1 MTNGAVAAAS
11 EKGKRMDNTR
21 NTAVRGWAL
30 GAALLVGANWAYAA
44 ADNLR
49 FSGALVAEPCTL
61 RPGDE
66 DIRLDFGTVIDKYL
80 YSYGRTP
87 GMAFNLVLQDCDISL
102 GNTVKITFTGAE
114 SAALPGL
121 LRPDGASEAKGI
133 ALGLESAA
141 GVPLALNKPSESYAI
156 GKGSNSLRLQVYVR
170 GEPEA
175 IAQKKIG
182 LGAFSA
188 VATFGLEYE

>member
-1 MTNGAVAAAS
+1 MWRGVIGVGLLIAAS
-11 EKGKRMDNTR
+11 GC
-21 NTAVRGWAL
+21 W
-30 GAALLVGANWAYAA
+30 AA
-44 ADNLR
+44 ADNMH

-80 YSYGRTP
+80 YTYGRTP
-87 GMAFNLVLQDCDISL
+87 GKAFSLVLQDCDISL
-102 GNTVKITFTGAE
+102 GNTVKVTFSGAE

-121 LRPDGASEAKGI
+121 LKPDGGSQATGI
-133 ALGLESAA
+133 TLGLETMA
-141 GVPLALNKPSESYAI
+141 GAPLALNKPSEGYVI
-156 GKGSNSLRLQVYVR
+156 GKGSNSLQLQVYVR

-175 IAQKKIG
+175 IAQKSIG
-182 LGAFSA
+182 LGAFSS